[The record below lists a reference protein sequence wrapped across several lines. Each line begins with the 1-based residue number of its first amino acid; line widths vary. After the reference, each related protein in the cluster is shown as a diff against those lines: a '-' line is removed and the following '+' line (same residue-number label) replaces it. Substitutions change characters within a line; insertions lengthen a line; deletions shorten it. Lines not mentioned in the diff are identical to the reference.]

1 MWGAGKGTSPL
12 LGVVASRICGG
23 EQVTGDRPRP
33 ASASRPLRA
42 PWTQPPRPGVAPHP
56 VPPRS
61 PHSPQ
66 DTATSPLSGRGEW
79 WRLFCGAG
87 RGGERRQ
94 LRHSHSM
101 PRTPGSPGSGVGSR
115 EGGANGMGQ
124 RPALCGL
131 SPGAGSGA
139 RARAEWVGGSARG
152 AVPRSQCGW
161 GEESQRGRGKLLEG
175 DTEGVEGK
183 NTQSEY
189 LSLPNTRDK
198 SRMHL

>member
-115 EGGANGMGQ
+115 EGGGKRDGAAACPV
-124 RPALCGL
+124 RPFTRRRKW
-131 SPGAGSGA
+131 GA
-139 RARAEWVGGSARG
+139 RACGVGWRERARGSTKIAVRLGGGVAAWEGEVARGGYGGS
-152 AVPRSQCGW
+152 
-161 GEESQRGRGKLLEG
+161 
-175 DTEGVEGK
+175 
-183 NTQSEY
+183 
-189 LSLPNTRDK
+189 
-198 SRMHL
+198 